1 MDQSV
6 KEGNPIIA
14 TSINYRVANWGFMF
28 GSELAEAGA
37 GNLGLRD
44 QRLAMHWV
52 RDNIAAF
59 GGSPDK
65 VTLWG
70 ESAGARSIGMQM
82 VAHDGTDEGL
92 FRAAILESG
101 SPVAQFA
108 SAADWQPYF
117 DALVSATHCD
127 RDTGAERLACLRAL
141 PWKTLNTLFNT
152 TSNQINGVGFP
163 PLSAVIDGDFM
174 THQGAAALRNGS
186 FAKVDLLLGNNFDE
200 GTAYAKKGINTDAEF
215 NAWLHETLGDGL
227 LTALIG
233 DLAAVVGRLTGIYPD
248 DPAQGIPA
256 AFEGRPASAPW
267 GGQFRRVAAFAGD
280 YQQHSGRRL
289 TASAYAGAGQ
299 AVYSY
304 LFDVLVA
311 GIPAIIGATHFQE
324 VAFVFDNVDGV
335 GYGASN
341 PFAGMPATYAE
352 LADAMS
358 RKWVAFIA
366 TGDPNKTKKRAG
378 KCPPGPV
385 GTEFSLSFPPFPFS

>member
-1 MDQSV
+1 
-6 KEGNPIIA
+6 
-14 TSINYRVANWGFMF
+14 
-28 GSELAEAGA
+28 
-37 GNLGLRD
+37 
-44 QRLAMHWV
+44 
-52 RDNIAAF
+52 
-59 GGSPDK
+59 
-65 VTLWG
+65 
-70 ESAGARSIGMQM
+70 
-82 VAHDGTDEGL
+82 
-92 FRAAILESG
+92 
-101 SPVAQFA
+101 
-108 SAADWQPYF
+108 
-117 DALVSATHCD
+117 
-127 RDTGAERLACLRAL
+127 
-141 PWKTLNTLFNT
+141 
-152 TSNQINGVGFP
+152 
-163 PLSAVIDGDFM
+163 M

-200 GTAYAKKGINTDAEF
+200 GTAYAKKGINTDAQF
-215 NAWLHETLGDGL
+215 NAWMHETLGDGL

-233 DLAAVVGRLTGIYPD
+233 DLVAVVGKLTGIYPD

-267 GGQFRRVAAFAGD
+267 GAQFRRVAAFAGD

-289 TASAYAGAGQ
+289 TAAAYAGAGQ

-341 PFAGMPATYAE
+341 PFAGMPATYAQ

-385 GTEFSLSFPPFPFS
+385 GTDFPPPPSLVSPFS